1 MEKRDFSRTRP
12 QNRRGEKVR
21 VLKGRE
27 EVICY
32 FREANKRSID
42 KSWRKWPYTGPE
54 EEQFTWRE
62 IDSAK
67 AMRIT

>member
-1 MEKRDFSRTRP
+1 MLSVRHT
-12 QNRRGEKVR
+12 KVNMGTLLELA
-21 VLKGRE
+21 VG
-27 EVICY
+27 VICY